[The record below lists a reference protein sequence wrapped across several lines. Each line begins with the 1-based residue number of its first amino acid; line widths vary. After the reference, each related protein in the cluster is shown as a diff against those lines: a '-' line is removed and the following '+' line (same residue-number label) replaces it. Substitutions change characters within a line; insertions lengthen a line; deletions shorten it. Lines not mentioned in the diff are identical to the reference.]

1 MSNLMASNDDLE
13 DYIAMFKQMD
23 KSHDGFLS
31 YDELKKELL
40 RMTDDYNETTEDD
53 WEEILAVMDSN
64 NDGKIDFTEFVAAA
78 YDRQKLLNKK
88 NIKIAFDMFDVDGDG
103 QISNEEFQKA
113 LGQVNPNTEELKTL
127 QEQW

>member
-1 MSNLMASNDDLE
+1 
-13 DYIAMFKQMD
+13 
-23 KSHDGFLS
+23 
-31 YDELKKELL
+31 
-40 RMTDDYNETTEDD
+40 MTDDYNETTEDD